1 MVSTLKRS
9 AVTLAVIG
17 ALGLGAVA
25 ADQFVTPT
33 TAASPV
39 VAAATQQP
47 VAMQRGLPSF
57 ADIVASQG
65 PAVVQVRAS
74 KEAKAVSMQREGMPE
89 GSPDS
94 GLPPELERFFRGQP
108 FRGMPQPG
116 PSRGMGSGFIVGADG
131 IVLTNAHVVAG
142 ADEVTVKLTDQREF
156 RAKVLGS
163 DAATDVA
170 VLKIEAKSL
179 PIVKLGDPAGTRVG
193 DWVVAIGTPYGLDN
207 TVTSGIVSA
216 KSRSLPGDGVV
227 PFIQTDAAVN
237 PGNSGGPLFNL
248 NGEVVGINS
257 QIFSRSGGFQ
267 GVAFAIPID
276 VAMNVAD
283 QIRTTGK
290 VAHGRLGVTV
300 QPVDQ
305 ALADNFGLGGP
316 RGALVGSV
324 QKGSPAEKAGIE
336 PGDVI
341 VSFGGKGIARSS
353 DLPYSVAATKPGS
366 KVKLQV
372 WRDGKTLDLEAQ
384 VGTREPAQTLAR
396 ADDDAAAKGKLGVSV
411 RPLSPEEKKAGG
423 IERGVVVEQVAGAAA
438 KAGVQ
443 AGDVI
448 VSVNRKPINTP
459 ADLKEAIDK
468 SGKTAALLI
477 RRDDAQIFVPVTI
490 G

>member
-1 MVSTLKRS
+1 MNSTFKRTTV
-9 AVTLAVIG
+9 ALAVAG

-25 ADQFVTPT
+25 ADRVVPPT
-33 TAASPV
+33 
-39 VAAATQQP
+39 AAATAAAP
-47 VAMQRGLPSF
+47 AAVAPLTSQRGLPSF
-57 ADIVASQG
+57 ADLVASQG
-65 PAVVQVRAS
+65 PAVVQITAS
-74 KEAKAVSMQREGMPE
+74 KDARNASLGEREGMMPNLPE
-89 GSPDS
+89 EFAP
-94 GLPPELERFFRGQP
+94 FFRNLP
-108 FRGMPQPG
+108 RMPQPA
-116 PSRGMGSGFIVGADG
+116 PSRGSGSGFIVGADG
-131 IVLTNAHVVAG
+131 IVLTNAHVVSG

-170 VLKIEAKSL
+170 VLKIEAKNL
-179 PIVKLGDPAGTRVG
+179 PVVTLGNPAETRVG

-248 NGEVVGINS
+248 AGEVVGINS

-276 VAMNVAD
+276 VAMNVAE
-283 QIRTTGK
+283 QIRETGK

-305 ALADNFGLGGP
+305 ALADSFGMPGP
-316 RGALVGSV
+316 KGALVGSV
-324 QKGSPAEKAGIE
+324 QKGSPAAKAGIE

-341 VSFGGKGIARSS
+341 ISFGGKGIARSS

-366 KVKLQV
+366 KVKLEV
-372 WRDGKTLDLEAQ
+372 WRNGDTKSLEVE
-384 VGTREPAQTLAR
+384 VGTRESKASLAS
-396 ADDDAAAKGKLGVSV
+396 ADDAPQGKLGVSV
-411 RPLSPEEKKAGG
+411 RPLSPEERKLAKV
-423 IERGVVVEQVAGAAA
+423 ERGVIVEQVGGAAA
-438 KAGVQ
+438 RAGIRT
-443 AGDVI
+443 GDVI
-448 VSVNRKPINTP
+448 LSANRVPVTTP
-459 ADLKEAIDK
+459 EDLRSAIEK
-468 SGKTAALLI
+468 SGKTVALLI
-477 RRDDAQIFVPVTI
+477 QREDAQIFVPVRI

>member
-1 MVSTLKRS
+1 MISTFKRS
-9 AVTLAVIG
+9 AVTLAIVG

-25 ADQFVTPT
+25 ADRIVSPT
-33 TAASPV
+33 TAASPAPLA
-39 VAAATQQP
+39 VAPAPQISAA
-47 VAMQRGLPSF
+47 QRGLPSF
-57 ADIVASQG
+57 ADLVAAQG
-65 PAVVQVRAS
+65 PAVVQIRAS
-74 KEAKAVSMQREGMPE
+74 KEARKVALGRDGA
-89 GSPDS
+89 PDS
-94 GLPPELERFFRGQP
+94 QLPPELAPFFRGMP
-108 FRGMPQPG
+108 NPRMPQPG
-116 PSRGMGSGFIVGADG
+116 PAMGTGSGFIVGADG
-131 IVLTNAHVVAG
+131 IVLTNAHVVAD
-142 ADEVTVKLTDQREF
+142 ADEVLIKLTDQREY

-163 DAATDVA
+163 DTATDVA
-170 VLKIEAKSL
+170 VLKIEAKDL
-179 PIVKLGDPAGTRVG
+179 PVVKLGDPALTRVG

-216 KSRSLPGDGVV
+216 KSRALPGEGVV

-267 GVAFAIPID
+267 GVEFAIPID

-305 ALADNFGLGGP
+305 ALADYFGLSGP

-341 VSFGGKGIARSS
+341 LSFGGKGIARSS
-353 DLPYSVAATKPGS
+353 DLPYSVAASKPGS
-366 KVKLQV
+366 AVKVEI
-372 WRDGKTLDLEAQ
+372 WRDGKTKTVDVE
-384 VGTREPAQTLAR
+384 VGTRDAPKTLAQV
-396 ADDDAAAKGKLGVSV
+396 DESMAKGKLGVSV
-411 RPLSPEEKKAGG
+411 RPLTAEEKKAGN
-423 IERGVVVEQVAGAAA
+423 IERGVVVEQVGGAAA
-438 KAGVQ
+438 KAGVR

-448 VSVNRKPINTP
+448 VSANRTP
-459 ADLKEAIDK
+459 VGTPEELKAAIDK
-468 SGKTAALLI
+468 SGKTVALLI
-477 RRDDAQIFVPVTI
+477 RRDDAQIFVPVPI